1 MATHSSILAWRI
13 PGTGETGGLPS
24 VESHRVG
31 HDWSDLAAAQ
41 SLYIIHALLPGPR
54 VSGTVPTIHII
65 WKEEDGSYPICYFFF
80 FREKDNSFLPRH
92 FRNLILMP
100 LAGNLYVFEPMPM
113 AKRVLLTNWLN
124 PIIIQNYYILCSWG
138 WRCSIQLAKAR
149 LKTDC
154 GLDHELL
161 IIKFRLKE
169 ESSNNH

>member
-1 MATHSSILAWRI
+1 MDGGACWAAVHGFAKSWTRLSNFTFTFHFNALEKEMATHSSILAWKI
-13 PGTGETGGLPS
+13 PETGETGGLPS

-100 LAGNLYVFEPMPM
+100 LAGNLYVFLELFCFFYDPRN
-113 AKRVLLTNWLN
+113 AGILICGSSAFSKSSLN
-124 PIIIQNYYILCSWG
+124 I
-138 WRCSIQLAKAR
+138 
-149 LKTDC
+149 
-154 GLDHELL
+154 
-161 IIKFRLKE
+161 
-169 ESSNNH
+169 